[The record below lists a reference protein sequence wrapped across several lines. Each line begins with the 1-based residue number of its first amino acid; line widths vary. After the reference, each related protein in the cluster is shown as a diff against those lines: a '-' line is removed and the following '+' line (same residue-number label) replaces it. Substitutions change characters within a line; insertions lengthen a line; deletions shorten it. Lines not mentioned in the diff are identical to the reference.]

1 MPTEP
6 SARRPLTSRSSAWAQ
21 AIAGFLVRAKVR
33 PNAISALSMGFAALG
48 CAALL
53 ASGSGHRTAWFLAA
67 AASVQLRLLCNLL
80 DGMVAVEG
88 GLKSPTGDL
97 WNEVPDRVADSLF
110 LVGAGYA
117 VGGWFGGP
125 TLGWAAALAAMATAY
140 VRALGASLGLPQDF
154 RGPMA
159 KPHRMA
165 TLTAALVLAALAPW
179 EPLRLQVLGVALLV
193 IVLGSLVTLARRL
206 HLSAQRLRSR

>member
-1 MPTEP
+1 
-6 SARRPLTSRSSAWAQ
+6 LTTRSSAWAQ
-21 AIAGFLVRAKVR
+21 ALAGFLVRSKVS

-53 ASGSGHRTAWFLAA
+53 ASGRGHSTAGFLVAA
-67 AASVQLRLLCNLL
+67 ACVQLRLLCNLL

-110 LVGAGYA
+110 LVGAGHA
-117 VGGWFGGP
+117 AGGWFGGA

-140 VRALGASLGLPQDF
+140 ARALGASLGLPQDF

-165 TLTAALVLAALAPW
+165 LLTAALVVSALAPW
-179 EPLRLQVLGVALLV
+179 EAVRIHTLEVTLLGIL
-193 IVLGSLVTLARRL
+193 LGSLLTLQRRL